1 VQKCPLC
8 DKKIPR
14 GAKFCPHCGWDLT
27 AYELAPAQ
35 IARIQEEIVNAK
47 FGYVRWQ
54 IAASEF
60 GAVALVFIV
69 LRLLA
74 LREVIVIHE
83 SWIISGIAA
92 AFLFLAVPCSFLAL
106 RHHNKQNRLKM
117 MLNDRRPYQ

>member
-1 VQKCPLC
+1 M
-8 DKKIPR
+8 
-14 GAKFCPHCGWDLT
+14 T
-27 AYELAPAQ
+27 PAQ

-54 IAASEF
+54 IATSEF
-60 GAVALVFIV
+60 GAVALVFII
-69 LRLLA
+69 LSLLA

-92 AFLFLAVPCSFLAL
+92 AFLFLAVPCSLSAL

-117 MLNDRRPYQ
+117 MLRDRQPSQ